1 VRVRVHVPTWP
12 SLGKDD
18 LTSETT
24 DALIPRPQSG
34 QVVEEETSLG
44 IAAGFHHGV
53 LEVDT
58 LGVRFLATHLTPR
71 SAAARVKECEL
82 IASRCRELDRLGV
95 PVVLLGDLNTL
106 SPLDERAY
114 EKQGSVFVSQTP
126 NSFTL
131 QCPAPAQARALIR
144 ENISEA
150 INSTL

>member
-1 VRVRVHVPTWP
+1 MCVPTRP
-12 SLGKDD
+12 SLPGKDD
-18 LTSETT
+18 LTSEST

-34 QVVEEETSLG
+34 QVVEEKTSSG

-114 EKQGSVFVSQTP
+114 EKQGSVFVPPKPQTLSHF
-126 NSFTL
+126 N
-131 QCPAPAQARALIR
+131 ALFLFESGR
-144 ENISEA
+144 LLY
-150 INSTL
+150 T